1 MNLKKFLEFIP
12 YGKDNSLSMKEI
24 SVRIGK
30 DLRTTRKLVETARK
44 EGVPLCSDCGKNGGG
59 YYFPINVSEA
69 LPCRQQMK
77 ARLSSYACSLAA
89 IEKFIREQGGG
100 EDE

>member
-1 MNLKKFLEFIP
+1 MTLEKFLQFIP
-12 YGKDNSLSMKEI
+12 SGKRNALSMQEISKRTGNSLRS
-24 SVRIGK
+24 
-30 DLRTTRKLVETARK
+30 TRKMVEAARK
-44 EGVPLCSDCGKNGGG
+44 KGVSLCSDCDKKGGG

-77 ARLSSYACSLAA
+77 SRLLSCTRSLNA
-89 IEKFIREQGGG
+89 IERYISENGGT

>member
-1 MNLKKFLEFIP
+1 MDLKKFLDFIP
-12 YGKDNSLSMKEI
+12 YGKSNSLSMREL
-24 SVRIGK
+24 SVRSGN
-30 DLRTTRKLVETARK
+30 DLRTTRKLVEAARK

-69 LPCRQQMK
+69 LPCRQQMR
-77 ARLSSYACSLAA
+77 ARVSSCAQSLNA
-89 IEKFIREQGGG
+89 IERYIKENGGG

>member
-1 MNLKKFLEFIP
+1 MDLKNFLEFIP
-12 YGKDNSLSMKEI
+12 YGKRNALSMSEL
-24 SVRIGK
+24 SVRSGN
-30 DLRTTRKLVETARK
+30 DLRTIRKLVETARK

-77 ARLSSYACSLAA
+77 ARLLSCTQSLNA
-89 IEKFIREQGGG
+89 IERYIKENGGG
-100 EDE
+100 ADE